1 MSTIPLIMTSAG
13 AVAVSPAT
21 AQQTILTTVQ
31 ATNPD
36 YTSNLPGTLVE
47 DILSTQVA
55 GVVQCSQA
63 QVDAIN
69 SVSPYGANAFV
80 LAQLGAQFGIAQ
92 GLPSNTNAYVV
103 FSGTAGYVIPAGFIV
118 SDGSYQYIVQDG
130 GIVGISGTSAPVYV
144 VANQSGTWSVNA
156 NTITTVV
163 SPIAP
168 GYTLT
173 VTNPT
178 SGTPG
183 TTAESVQSYR
193 SRVTEAFQMTGQGV
207 AGYLQTAISAV
218 PGVQPRLVAINA
230 VPGGWTVIAGGGD
243 PYQVAYAIYTG
254 VLDLSTLQGSQVSSV
269 RNVTGSIGDYQ
280 NIYTITYV
288 NPPQES
294 VNVAA
299 TWATNLANFTNTEAV
314 NQAGSVAIQN
324 YVNSIQVGQP
334 INLLDMT
341 NAFQSALTGL
351 MNLANLSSLTFV
363 VEINGV
369 VTTPTAGTQLV
380 YGDPESYFYLTGGSV
395 VQG

>member
-80 LAQLGAQFGIAQ
+80 LSQMGAMFGIPQ
-92 GLPSNTNAYVV
+92 GTPTNTSAYVV
-103 FSGTAGYVIPAGFIV
+103 FTGTAGYTIPAGFIV

-130 GIVGISGTSAPVYV
+130 GIVGSGGTSAPVYV
-144 VANQSGTWSVNA
+144 VANQSGTWTVNA

-163 SPIAP
+163 SSVAP

-183 TTAESVQSYR
+183 TASESVQSYR
-193 SRVTEAFQMTGQGV
+193 SRVVGGFQIAGQGV
-207 AGYLQTAISAV
+207 ADYLRTAVMAV
-218 PGVQPRLVAINA
+218 PGVQPQLVAINQ
-230 VPGGWTVIAGGGD
+230 VPTGWQVIAGGGD
-243 PYQVAYAIYTG
+243 PYQVAYAIYSS
-254 VLDLSTLQGSQVSSV
+254 VLDLSTLVGSQISSS
-269 RNVTGSIGDYQ
+269 RNVTASIGDYP
-280 NIYTITYV
+280 NTYTITYV
-288 NPPQES
+288 NPPQQNVGVS
-294 VNVAA
+294 VVWN
-299 TWATNLANFTNTEAV
+299 TNLANFTNSAAI
-314 NQAGSVAIQN
+314 NQAGTLAIQN
-324 YVNSIQVGQP
+324 YVNSVQVGQP

-341 NAFQSALTGL
+341 NAFQTQTA
-351 MNLANLSSLTFV
+351 NLLNIANLSELTITV
-363 VEINGV
+363 TINGT
-369 VTTPTAGTQLV
+369 VTPPSAGTQLV
-380 YGDPESYFYLTGGSV
+380 YGDSESYFYASSVSV